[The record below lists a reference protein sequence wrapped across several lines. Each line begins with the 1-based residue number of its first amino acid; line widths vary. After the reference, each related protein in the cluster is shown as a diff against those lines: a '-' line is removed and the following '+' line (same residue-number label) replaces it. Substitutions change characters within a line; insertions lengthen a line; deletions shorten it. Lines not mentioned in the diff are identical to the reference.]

1 MYPSARTRELT
12 VLLRMSRELDVCG
25 DLTATVDNPS
35 ELIAWA
41 RVLTDAGVL
50 AWRAQDSGSRFVH
63 LTADHHRAPI
73 RGHVTAVLSCEQ
85 HPEFWD
91 ALHLTNLEAGR
102 THVLS
107 VGDLV
112 EAWEVMPVTP
122 PHLESVPEP
131 PAPTDAVTTTETT
144 SAEAHREERA
154 GGELGV
160 EAGAAPPDGTRSETT
175 PETTPETR
183 TETRTETTIE
193 TPAQT
198 PAAT

>member
-12 VLLRMSRELDVCG
+12 VLLRMCRELDVCG

-50 AWRAQDSGSRFVH
+50 AWRTQDSGSRFVH

-102 THVLS
+102 THALS
-107 VGDLV
+107 LDDLV

-122 PHLESVPEP
+122 PHLESAPEP
-131 PAPTDAVTTTETT
+131 PSPTEAVTTTRTT
-144 SAEAHREERA
+144 SAEARREERA
-154 GGELGV
+154 GSEMGA
-160 EAGAAPPDGTRSETT
+160 EAGPAPPA
-175 PETTPETR
+175 R
-183 TETRTETTIE
+183 TKTETTTE
-193 TPAQT
+193 TPGQT

>member
-63 LTADHHRAPI
+63 VAADHRRAPI

-122 PHLESVPEP
+122 PHLESAPEP
-131 PAPTDAVTTTETT
+131 PSPTDAVTTTGTT
-144 SAEAHREERA
+144 SSEAHREERA
-154 GGELGV
+154 GGHMGA
-160 EAGAAPPDGTRSETT
+160 EAGADPPARTKTETT
-175 PETTPETR
+175 PET
-183 TETRTETTIE
+183 
-193 TPAQT
+193 PAQT
-198 PAAT
+198 SAAT

>member
-25 DLTATVDNPS
+25 DLTATVDSPS

-41 RVLTDAGVL
+41 RVLADAGVL

-63 LTADHHRAPI
+63 VTADHHRAPI

-91 ALHLTNLEAGR
+91 ALDLTTLEAGR
-102 THVLS
+102 TRTLTLS
-107 VGDLV
+107 DLV

-122 PHLESVPEP
+122 PHLESAPEP
-131 PAPTDAVTTTETT
+131 PSPTDAVTPTTP
-144 SAEAHREERA
+144 AEAHREERA
-154 GGELGV
+154 GGETGA
-160 EAGAAPPDGTRSETT
+160 EAGSAPRQDEGRDENRDDNRDAGSDAGLNLDPQLN
-175 PETTPETR
+175 
-183 TETRTETTIE
+183 
-193 TPAQT
+193 PAHASQQM
-198 PAAT
+198 